1 MLRISEWHTVK
12 VTLRGPHIRV
22 ELDGQEIFN
31 TTDDYCQKGS
41 VSLSCTGS
49 PGRFRNIKVTA
60 PDGTIL
66 WEGLPDL
73 PKE

>member
-1 MLRISEWHTVK
+1 
-12 VTLRGPHIRV
+12 LRGPHIRV

-31 TTDDYCQKGS
+31 ATNDHCQKGS
-41 VSLSCTGS
+41 VTLHCRGS
-49 PGRFRNIKVTA
+49 SGRFRNIKVTA

-73 PKE
+73 SKE